1 MLSKKQSIA
10 VGSITATLHHLP
22 QDPLTGALAVPIY
35 QTATFVQDA
44 PGQHKGY
51 DYARTANPT
60 RAALESLIA
69 HLEQADAGFAFS
81 SGLAAIDAVVKLLK
95 AGDEIIAVD
104 DIYGGAYRQFV
115 HIYQKLGIQLR
126 FVDTTNAEN
135 IKLVLSPQTKMIWI
149 ESPTNPTLKISD
161 IEAIVKI
168 AKAYSPDIL
177 VVVDNTFASP
187 ALQQPLSLGADIV
200 VHSGTKYLGGHSDLI
215 AGLVLTK
222 NKALSEQIKFIQN
235 ACGAILSPHDSWLL
249 IRGIETLH
257 LRVDRQCKSAYLL
270 AHYLSTHQS
279 VAQVYYPGLTTHHNH
294 KIAAEQQSAFGA
306 IISFTLKEDSC
317 ETAHAVVRNTQY
329 FKLAESLG
337 GVKSLICHPASMTH
351 KSIPEAQRKSVG
363 ISDSLIRLSVG
374 IEDVQDLIL
383 DLEQALSTNSNIEQ
397 AIASDAVENISSLLK
412 QDL

>member
-135 IKLVLSPQTKMIWI
+135 IKLVISPQTKMIWI

-222 NKALSEQIKFIQN
+222 NKALSEQIKFI
-235 ACGAILSPHDSWLL
+235 
-249 IRGIETLH
+249 
-257 LRVDRQCKSAYLL
+257 
-270 AHYLSTHQS
+270 
-279 VAQVYYPGLTTHHNH
+279 
-294 KIAAEQQSAFGA
+294 
-306 IISFTLKEDSC
+306 
-317 ETAHAVVRNTQY
+317 
-329 FKLAESLG
+329 
-337 GVKSLICHPASMTH
+337 
-351 KSIPEAQRKSVG
+351 
-363 ISDSLIRLSVG
+363 
-374 IEDVQDLIL
+374 
-383 DLEQALSTNSNIEQ
+383 
-397 AIASDAVENISSLLK
+397 
-412 QDL
+412 